1 MYILHKWGINR
12 NLSNRFLNFRFP
24 NDIPFTVYD
33 NDIWLHNKIFSL
45 TKWWCV
51 AQPCIDGL
59 KSIQF
64 IMSSLLLEL
73 FLVETSSSGLAK
85 SAHLD
90 EKLINFDEVGL
101 QAFAS

>member
-45 TKWWCV
+45 T
-51 AQPCIDGL
+51 
-59 KSIQF
+59 
-64 IMSSLLLEL
+64 
-73 FLVETSSSGLAK
+73 SGGVLHNPA
-85 SAHLD
+85 
-90 EKLINFDEVGL
+90 
-101 QAFAS
+101 

>member
-12 NLSNRFLNFRFP
+12 NLSNRFLNFRFS

-33 NDIWLHNKIFSL
+33 NDVWSHDKIFSL
-45 TKWWCV
+45 TKWLCV

-64 IMSSLLLEL
+64 IRDPVLGSDQQFLL
-73 FLVETSSSGLAK
+73 AQ
-85 SAHLD
+85 
-90 EKLINFDEVGL
+90 KLIGKVC
-101 QAFAS
+101 SSW